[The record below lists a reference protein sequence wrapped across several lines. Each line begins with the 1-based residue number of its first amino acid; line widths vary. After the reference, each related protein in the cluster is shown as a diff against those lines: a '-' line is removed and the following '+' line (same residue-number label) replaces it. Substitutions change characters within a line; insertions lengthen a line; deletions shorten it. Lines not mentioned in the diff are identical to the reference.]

1 VTTVVS
7 MSRTLAAL
15 RSFNPVILAFC
26 AVVLGGLL
34 VCALGADF
42 ITHYDPNGIAPAN
55 RLIPPFRSAA
65 HWLGTDSL
73 GRDIWTRLVYGS
85 RTSLTV
91 GVFATFIGVT
101 VGVVLGV
108 AGGMLRGWFDTFLSW
123 LINVQL
129 SIPAIVLAISISAV
143 LGSGI
148 VNVTVAIAVTL
159 WPQFARLARGTT
171 MTIMQLPFVESAV
184 SIGASRL
191 RIAWKY
197 VLPNIQNTILVLA
210 TLEFGHAIVSE
221 AALAF
226 LGFGVEPRRPSWGTM
241 IADGRNY
248 LYLAPWLTLLPAIA
262 LSLVTIA
269 VNYLGDELGSAEQ
282 S

>member
-1 VTTVVS
+1 MAAA
-7 MSRTLAAL
+7 MSRVLTTLRAFHPA
-15 RSFNPVILAFC
+15 VLAFC
-26 AVVLGGLL
+26 TVVLGGLI
-34 VCALGADF
+34 VCAFGASI

-55 RLIPPFRSAA
+55 RLIPPFHTSA

-91 GVFATFIGVT
+91 GALATSIGVSI
-101 VGVVLGV
+101 GVVLGV
-108 AGGMLRGWFDTFLSW
+108 IGGMLRGRFDAFLGW

-143 LGSGI
+143 LGSGM

-159 WPQFARLARGTT
+159 WPQFARLARGCT
-171 MTIMQLPFVESAV
+171 MSIMQMPYVESAV
-184 SIGASRL
+184 SIGASKL

-197 VLPNIQNTILVLA
+197 VLPNIQSTILVLA

-226 LGFGVEPRRPSWGTM
+226 LGFGVEPRRPSWGAM
-241 IADGRNY
+241 IAEGRNY

-262 LSLVTIA
+262 LSMVTVA